1 MTKAEREALQK
12 RIVYYYNQHS
22 GRSKAAVVKH
32 FKEEGILLA
41 SVYYTL

>member
-12 RIVYYYNQHS
+12 RIKNYYNQHS

-32 FKEEGILLA
+32 KKKKE
-41 SVYYTL
+41 YYQQVSIIH